1 MKIHKIM
8 ALMKRNLVSS
18 LGLYFLANS
27 NAMICLFDY
36 FPSKQIVDQAKK
48 ILTLLIS
55 RTLMNYAKEEC
66 KQARS
71 GACIVPQN

>member
-48 ILTLLIS
+48 ISDTSNLKNSYEL
-55 RTLMNYAKEEC
+55 C
-66 KQARS
+66 
-71 GACIVPQN
+71 

>member
-1 MKIHKIM
+1 MKICKIM

-36 FPSKQIVDQAKK
+36 FSSKQIVDQANNFSDTSNLKNSYE
-48 ILTLLIS
+48 L
-55 RTLMNYAKEEC
+55 C
-66 KQARS
+66 
-71 GACIVPQN
+71 